1 MRLRLAKGY
10 VINNRLY
17 EVDQYSYIITNS
29 GENIKARLDS
39 KTSVEGICIGFSKY
53 YMTGLMASVKQSLSQ
68 GMDNPFEARSG
79 NRFITIQKRLSNDTL
94 SNSIKVIKNHVM
106 NNNLDYYN
114 EEEFYL
120 SLAELLINLQLD
132 IYSQVN
138 KLQYVK
144 LSTREE
150 IYHRVTVMNDYIEA
164 NYKTDITIDQ
174 LSQLSCLSKYH
185 AIRSY
190 QKIFGITPYQ
200 KIQALRLSEAKQLIL
215 KLITP
220 PKKDNNTQ
228 ITQTK
233 TLKKLARHY
242 YKQG

>member
-1 MRLRLAKGY
+1 
-10 VINNRLY
+10 
-17 EVDQYSYIITNS
+17 
-29 GENIKARLDS
+29 
-39 KTSVEGICIGFSKY
+39 
-53 YMTGLMASVKQSLSQ
+53 
-68 GMDNPFEARSG
+68 
-79 NRFITIQKRLSNDTL
+79 
-94 SNSIKVIKNHVM
+94 M

-215 KLITP
+215 KGMPIKQVALETNFPDYRALSKQFKKHFYTTP
-220 PKKDNNTQ
+220 TQ
-228 ITQTK
+228 FKIK
-233 TLKKLARHY
+233 NSNFK
-242 YKQG
+242 